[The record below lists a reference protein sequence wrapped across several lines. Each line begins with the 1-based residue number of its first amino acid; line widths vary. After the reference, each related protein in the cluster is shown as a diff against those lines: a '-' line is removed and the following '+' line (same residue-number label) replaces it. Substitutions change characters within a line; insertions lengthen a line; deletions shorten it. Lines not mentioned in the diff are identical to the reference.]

1 MRQEKLARAYFEWR
15 KKKMSA
21 AVNIGKSGE
30 LLIIHFPVNM
40 KGFISNIGKNMI
52 VKRKGIVT

>member
-1 MRQEKLARAYFEWR
+1 MDL
-15 KKKMSA
+15 SA
-21 AVNIGKSGE
+21 AGCIGKSGE
-30 LLIIHFPVNM
+30 LLIIHSPVNM